1 MKFRNFSIIALLSV
15 TLGTT
20 PSWLVAQPAKSSPS
34 AAQQGDFFIVSSV
47 DAGKSQIVLKLPTEV
62 TELMMVT
69 ENTVFLN
76 EQAKPMHFQEPRAG
90 DTVYVTAKTATDG
103 THIAQRIRRGP
114 MTVQE
119 LRRRYL
125 SSIVPAGP

>member
-20 PSWLVAQPAKSSPS
+20 PSWLVAQPVKSSPS
-34 AAQQGDFFIVSSV
+34 AVQQGDFFIVSSV
-47 DAGKSQIVLKLPTEV
+47 DVGKSQIVLKLPTEV

-76 EQAKPMHFQEPRAG
+76 EQAKPMLFQDLRAG
-90 DTVYVTAKTATDG
+90 DTVYVVSKAAADG
-103 THIAQRIRRGP
+103 THIARRIRRGP

-125 SSIVPAGP
+125 SSIVPAGS

>member
-76 EQAKPMHFQEPRAG
+76 EQAKPMHFQELRAG

-125 SSIVPAGP
+125 SSIVPAGY